1 MIIVGKKIGN
11 VDSSLKNV
19 VSFYQGDVDRSLDTV
34 VKMMEPAIIALVGG
48 LVGFVVMSVLTPIY
62 QISAV

>member
-48 LVGFVVMSVLTPIY
+48 LVGFN
-62 QISAV
+62 